1 MTASAIDGGIEGV
14 LASGTE
20 AAGGRDVASS
30 SGAAGAEAGAEV
42 GREEDYKGGCNG
54 MVVLP
59 LTTAAATATVGR
71 WRWRLIVL
79 QWALVATYCNHG
91 GRGSCSC

>member
-1 MTASAIDGGIEGV
+1 M
-14 LASGTE
+14 LASGAE

-30 SGAAGAEAGAEV
+30 SGAAGGGLRMAAVSVAAEAGAEL

-59 LTTAAATATVGR
+59 LTTAMLGR

-79 QWALVATYCNHG
+79 QWALVATFCNHD